1 AEVPRRRVQAHF
13 FKGYWRDIGTIR
25 AFFDAHM
32 DLVRSTPAFSFHD
45 AAWPFYT
52 RPRYL
57 PGALLQDCRFDH
69 ALLGEGSVL
78 EGSTFNHSVV
88 GMRSSVRGASLDHVL
103 LMGVDSHYPD
113 TDPSAPPVGV
123 GPGSVIRNAIIDK
136 NARIGRDVRVVND
149 EGLTEADGDQWVIR
163 DGLVVIPKNA
173 VIPDGTVI

>member
-1 AEVPRRRVQAHF
+1 
-13 FKGYWRDIGTIR
+13 
-25 AFFDAHM
+25 
-32 DLVRSTPAFSFHD
+32 
-45 AAWPFYT
+45 
-52 RPRYL
+52 
-57 PGALLQDCRFDH
+57 
-69 ALLGEGSVL
+69 VL